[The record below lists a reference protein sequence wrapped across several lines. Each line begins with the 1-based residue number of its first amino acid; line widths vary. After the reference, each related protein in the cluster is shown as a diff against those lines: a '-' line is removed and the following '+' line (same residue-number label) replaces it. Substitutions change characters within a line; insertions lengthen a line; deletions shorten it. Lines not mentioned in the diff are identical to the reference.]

1 MLLPTLSVGDIFHC
15 KSVTHE
21 ENLVTLSVMWSGMT
35 CTFNCWNASHHTST
49 VLSPYLVKLV
59 TFIVIFVL

>member
-21 ENLVTLSVMWSGMT
+21 ENLVTLSVM
-35 CTFNCWNASHHTST
+35 
-49 VLSPYLVKLV
+49 
-59 TFIVIFVL
+59 